1 MIATVTD
8 KGQVTLPKAIR
19 DLLNIRPGSRID
31 FQVTADKKLTAHVQT
46 CGSEGLFGLLHRPG
60 QRTISIE
67 EMDDAITQMVAERSK
82 VKK

>member
-31 FQVTADKKLTAHVQT
+31 FQVTADKTLTAQVQT
-46 CGSEGLFGLLHRPG
+46 RGSEGLFGLLHRPG

-67 EMDDAITQMVAERSK
+67 EMDDAITAEVKERSAPK
-82 VKK
+82 R

>member
-31 FQVTADKKLTAHVQT
+31 FQVTADKTLTARVQT
-46 CGSEGLFGLLHRPG
+46 RGSEGLFGLLHRPG
-60 QRTISIE
+60 QRTITIE

>member
-31 FQVTADKKLTAHVQT
+31 FQVTADKKLTAQVQT
-46 CGSEGLFGLLHRPG
+46 RGSEGLFGLLHRPG
-60 QRTISIE
+60 QPTRTIE

>member
-19 DLLNIRPGSRID
+19 EMLNIRPGSRID
-31 FQVTADKKLTAHVQT
+31 FQVTADKKLTAQVQT
-46 CGSEGLFGLLHRPG
+46 RGSEGLAGLLHRPG
-60 QRTISIE
+60 QRTRTLE
-67 EMDDAITQMVAERSK
+67 EMDDAITQMVTERSK